1 MRFIFLGPPGAGKG
15 TQAMRVAAALG
26 VPHLSTGD
34 MLRANIAAG
43 TPLGLQAGA
52 LMETGNLVPDD
63 LVISMLLDRVGE
75 DDAAAGFILDGFPRN
90 IAQARALQASSTGAI
105 NLVLVFIVDEDEVVH
120 RLGGRRCCSQ
130 GHTYHLDHR
139 PPLRVGVC
147 DVDGEALEQRPDDS
161 EEVVRNRLM
170 VYRRETEPLIGF
182 YESLGLVA
190 EIKAVG
196 SVDSITQQILTL
208 ARS

>member
-15 TQAMRVAAALG
+15 TQAKRVAAALG

-63 LVISMLLDRVGE
+63 LVVSMLLDRVGE
-75 DDAAAGFILDGFPRN
+75 DDGAAGFILDGFPRN

-170 VYRRETEPLIGF
+170 VYRRETEPLIDF

>member
-15 TQAMRVAAALG
+15 TQARRVAAALG

-161 EEVVRNRLM
+161 EEVVRNRLT

>member
-15 TQAMRVAAALG
+15 TQAKRVAAALD

-52 LMETGNLVPDD
+52 LMDAGNLVPDD
-63 LVISMLLDRVGE
+63 LVISMLLDRVGSL
-75 DDAAAGFILDGFPRN
+75 DAAAGFILDGFPRN

-105 NLVLVFIVDEDEVVH
+105 NLVLVFIVDEDEIVQ

-130 GHTYHLDHR
+130 GHTYHIDHR
-139 PPLRVGVC
+139 PPLREGLC
-147 DVDGEALEQRPDDS
+147 DVDGGALEQRPDDT
-161 EEVVRNRLM
+161 EEVVRNRLT
-170 VYRRETEPLIGF
+170 VYRRETEPLISF
-182 YESLGLVA
+182 YQSLGLVA

-196 SVDSITQQILTL
+196 SVDSITQQILKL